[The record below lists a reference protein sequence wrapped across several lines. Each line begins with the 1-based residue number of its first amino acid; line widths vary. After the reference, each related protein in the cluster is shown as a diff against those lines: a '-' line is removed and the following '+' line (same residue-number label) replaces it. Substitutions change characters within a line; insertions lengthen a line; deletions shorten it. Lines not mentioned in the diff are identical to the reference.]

1 MVARIK
7 RMAQDVCLI
16 MDHINVFLHPKT
28 NSKMSKFKPNH
39 EPDHECLIVS
49 HTDPDCPPDLPGLSS
64 IVAATSCAM
73 IPNASIQIYD
83 STSQWQHQRFL
94 PPRAGGQP
102 PRRTAPVKGLR
113 KRETERVTTEAQ
125 QRPQCRIMNQAAAHN
140 SVGR

>member
-1 MVARIK
+1 
-7 RMAQDVCLI
+7 
-16 MDHINVFLHPKT
+16 
-28 NSKMSKFKPNH
+28 MSKFKPNH

-49 HTDPDCPPDLPGLSS
+49 HADPDCPRICPGCPPLWVGFFDSKGCPVKS
-64 IVAATSCAM
+64 VTSCAM

-102 PRRTAPVKGLR
+102 PKRTAPVKGPR